1 MSRLGC
7 TGRFQSA
14 VWFWVRG
21 LYTKQSQANE
31 GETCVWWIF
40 YLKSA
45 QFWIYTLLTFNSSGP
60 SDLCA
65 GPFDVEQLGPLDF
78 CGGHLDVEL
87 LVS

>member
-45 QFWIYTLLTFNSSGP
+45 QFWIYTLLTFNSGNPFNLSG
-60 SDLCA
+60 S
-65 GPFDVEQLGPLDF
+65 PFDV
-78 CGGHLDVEL
+78 DVIQNVGKNL
-87 LVS
+87 FFFSKRLYTK